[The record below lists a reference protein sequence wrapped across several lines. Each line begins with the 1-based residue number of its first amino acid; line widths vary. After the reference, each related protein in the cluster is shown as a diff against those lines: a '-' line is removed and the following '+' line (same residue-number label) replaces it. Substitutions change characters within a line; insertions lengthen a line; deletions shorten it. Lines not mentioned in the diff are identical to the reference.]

1 MAVMT
6 KQERRLSRARRTHAK
21 ARVSGLPRLVVFK
34 SNKAIYA
41 QLVDDA
47 KGQIIAGVSGLKMK
61 ETGKSQAAKVGTEI
75 AEKAK
80 AAKISKISF
89 DRNGYIYTGQIK
101 ELADAA
107 RAAGLEF

>member
-1 MAVMT
+1 MAVLT

-21 ARVSGLPRLVVFK
+21 AKISGLPRLVVFK

-41 QLVDDA
+41 QLIDDS
-47 KGQIIAGVSGLKMK
+47 KGMIVAGVSGLKMK
-61 ETGKSQAAKVGTEI
+61 ETGLAQAKKVGTEI

-80 AAKISKISF
+80 AAGMAKVSF
-89 DRNGYIYTGQIK
+89 DRNGYFYTGQVK

>member
-21 ARVSGLPRLVVFK
+21 ARISGLPRLLVFR

-41 QLVDDA
+41 QLVDDS
-47 KGQIIAGVSGLKMK
+47 KGAIVAGVSGLKMK
-61 ETGKSQAAKVGTEI
+61 ETGKAQAVKVGTEI

-80 AAKISKISF
+80 AAKITKITF
-89 DRNGYIYTGQIK
+89 DRNGYSYTGQIK